1 MSFKDDEL
9 IFRYFQCKN
18 KYEKDF
24 NKDLINRF
32 ANAYRFCNEH
42 INKFVLLLRKGV
54 YPYELITTIF
64 MFKVI
69 YYCLQM
75 YLKASETSVL
85 KYMSMTLLIFCL
97 HLD

>member
-1 MSFKDDEL
+1 MDSWDRFNETLPDKKSFYSKLYLKVITTHMLKKHLKNL
-9 IFRYFQCKN
+9 IYK
-18 KYEKDF
+18 
-24 NKDLINRF
+24 IS
-32 ANAYRFCNEH
+32 
-42 INKFVLLLRKGV
+42 V
-54 YPYELITTIF
+54 ITTIF

-75 YLKASETSVL
+75 YLKASKTSLL